1 MQDTPDPLAVLAA
14 TPKRKFITSVKVAN
28 LTIQS
33 LERKLEESRA
43 ELAALQS
50 GAQPVKIRQA
60 TAPAAA
66 ALAAASTEI
75 APEKL
80 TALAKH
86 IFGVDAATGFEAQR
100 LQFTRAG
107 LIVPGLEPAP
117 ANPHFTPKF
126 VGLARSVRSI
136 RPEKV
141 NAFFNPKP

>member
-1 MQDTPDPLAVLAA
+1 MQDTDPLATLAA
-14 TPKRKFITSVKVAN
+14 TPPKKFITSVKLAN
-28 LTIQS
+28 LKIAS
-33 LERKLEESRA
+33 LETKLAESRA
-43 ELAALQS
+43 EIAALQS
-50 GAQPVKIRQA
+50 GAQPVKIRQ
-60 TAPAAA
+60 TIAPAAA
-66 ALAAASTEI
+66 APAAASTEI

-107 LIVPGLEPAP
+107 LVVPGLEPAP

-126 VGLARSVRSI
+126 VGLARAVRAA
-136 RPEKV
+136 RQEKV